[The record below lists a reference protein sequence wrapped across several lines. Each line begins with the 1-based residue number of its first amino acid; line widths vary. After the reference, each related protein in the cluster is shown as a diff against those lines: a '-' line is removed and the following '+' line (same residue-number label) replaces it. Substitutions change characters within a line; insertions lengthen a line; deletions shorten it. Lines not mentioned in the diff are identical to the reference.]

1 MLLVADFNSRE
12 YFAES
17 CQKLIFEDVVELGS
31 TFGEG
36 VEEGVE
42 DRLSEGV
49 EILFEKD
56 IIFLFVCNRQE
67 KSNIVFGDPLFELS
81 FRVLISALMK
91 ELANGKPETIRNQ
104 SLIFCKFKYLV
115 HFSMMLLF
123 EPSLGQLYFTSG
135 ATTA

>member
-104 SLIFCKFKYLV
+104 SLIFL
-115 HFSMMLLF
+115 
-123 EPSLGQLYFTSG
+123 
-135 ATTA
+135 